1 MVDALDAHPSLYVR
15 GVDKGAPRLVFSEG
29 YEGFRATEGGRNFQ
43 SFPVMFSQGLSDKQ
57 GNRRAGILI
66 AVNQNRRVQTLSISL
81 PGLAGAVARINQSGG
96 RGGRDPFPSEEFSL
110 GS

>member
-1 MVDALDAHPSLYVR
+1 MVDKVGARPSLYVR
-15 GVDKGAPRLVFSEG
+15 SADEGVPRLVFAGG
-29 YEGFRATEGGRNFQ
+29 YERFRAAGARRNFQ
-43 SFPVMFSQGLSDKQ
+43 PFRVMFSQGLSDKQ